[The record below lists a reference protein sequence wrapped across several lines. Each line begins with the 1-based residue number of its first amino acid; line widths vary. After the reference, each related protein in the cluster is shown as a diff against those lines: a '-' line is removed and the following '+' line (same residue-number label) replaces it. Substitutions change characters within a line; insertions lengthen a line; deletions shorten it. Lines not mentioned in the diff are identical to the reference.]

1 MQKLRFLGLIIIIV
15 FLSFSCED
23 ESQIS
28 VIPENPELNLKAGA
42 TGTFTFKVTDNE
54 RIIAAINGYI
64 IEYPD
69 FTLALNDN
77 GESGDENAQDGI
89 WSTEI
94 NVPGTAPSGKYNFVF
109 EVFDTDKNSIMT
121 ITETGEEVKLTAK
134 TVLIIK

>member
-1 MQKLRFLGLIIIIV
+1 MRKLRIMGLIIIIV
-15 FLSFSCED
+15 FLPFFCKD

-28 VIPENPELNLKAGA
+28 VVPENPELNLKAGT

-54 RIIAAINGYI
+54 GKIAAITGYI

-109 EVFDTDKNSIMT
+109 EAFDSAQNSIMT
-121 ITETGEEVKLTAK
+121 ITETGEEVKLTTK
-134 TVLIIK
+134 TVLIVK